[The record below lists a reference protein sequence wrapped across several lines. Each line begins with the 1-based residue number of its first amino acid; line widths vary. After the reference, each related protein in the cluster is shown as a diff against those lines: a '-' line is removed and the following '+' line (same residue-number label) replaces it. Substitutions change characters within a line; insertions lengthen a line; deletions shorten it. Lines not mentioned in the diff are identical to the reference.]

1 MSEERSGTVL
11 IDRIG
16 HRGDGIAMTGSG
28 PVYVPFALPGEE
40 VVIAFGRSKDR
51 HARLLDVKTASPER
65 TSPSCRIFGQNV
77 PDPCGGCSLQMMS
90 LESNRALKRRFVA
103 DALGSQGIE
112 VSVDE
117 AIGAHLGERRRAVL
131 SARTT
136 ATGIV
141 LGYHMKGSSQIVDT
155 DDCPVLVSQ
164 IAERF
169 AALKAVLAA
178 VDLSGGQARLTVLST
193 ETGLDVDIA
202 PDGRKTRFGS
212 LAETGRLG
220 RLVSLCQDNQI
231 ARLTVD
237 GELAV
242 KLVDPVITIDGI
254 PVTPIPAAF
263 AQPTA
268 STEIAMIDLVK
279 AHLLDCES
287 IVDLFAGMGTFT
299 LALARRSMVHA
310 VEIDQSALSALKQA
324 FQQASRLKRV
334 TTERRDILR
343 HPITSAELAG
353 YTGLVFDPP
362 RGGAS
367 AQAEEIAA
375 SRLRKVA
382 AVSCNPATFAR
393 DCRTLLESGF
403 ELLRVVPVDQF
414 VYSAETEVI
423 GLLQR

>member
-1 MSEERSGTVL
+1 MSEERPGTVL

-16 HRGDGIAMTGSG
+16 HRGDGIALTSSG

-40 VVIAFGRSKDR
+40 VVIAYGTSRDR

-65 TSPSCRIFGQNV
+65 TPPNCRIFGQNV
-77 PDPCGGCSLQMMS
+77 PEPCGGCSLQMMS
-90 LESNRALKRRFVA
+90 LESNRALKRRFVI
-103 DALGSQGIE
+103 DALDAQGIE

-117 AIGAHLGERRRAVL
+117 AIGAHPGERRRAVL
-131 SARTT
+131 SARMT
-136 ATGIV
+136 ASGIV
-141 LGYHMKGSSQIVDT
+141 LGYHMKGSRQIVDT

-169 AALKAVLAA
+169 TALKAVLGAL
-178 VDLSGGQARLTVLST
+178 DLSGGQARLTVLST

-202 PDGRKTRFGS
+202 PDGRKTRFGA
-212 LAETGRLG
+212 LAESGRLG
-220 RLVSLCQDNQI
+220 HLVSLCQDNQI

-237 GELAV
+237 GEIAV
-242 KLVDPVITIDGI
+242 KLADPVMTIDGVRVL
-254 PVTPIPAAF
+254 PNPAAF
-263 AQPTA
+263 TQPTA
-268 STEIAMIDLVK
+268 STEKAMIDLVR
-279 AHLLDCES
+279 AHLLDCKS

-299 LALARRSMVHA
+299 LALARRSTVHA
-310 VEIDQSALSALKQA
+310 VEIEEAALSALEHA
-324 FQQASRLKRV
+324 SHQASGLKRV

-353 YTGLVFDPP
+353 YAGLVFDPP

-393 DCRTLLESGF
+393 DCRILLESGF

>member
-1 MSEERSGTVL
+1 MSEERSEPVL

-16 HRGDGIAMTGSG
+16 HRGDGIAATSSG

-40 VVIAFGRSKDR
+40 VVIAYGTSRDR
-51 HARLLDVKTASPER
+51 RARLLDVKTASPER
-65 TSPSCRIFGQNV
+65 TSPNCRIFGQNV
-77 PDPCGGCSLQMMS
+77 PEPCGGCSLQMMS
-90 LESNRALKRRFVA
+90 LESNRALKRRFVI
-103 DALGSQGIE
+103 DALDAQGINA
-112 VSVDE
+112 SVDE
-117 AIGAHLGERRRAVL
+117 AIGAHPGERRRAVL
-131 SARTT
+131 SARMT
-136 ATGIV
+136 ASGIV
-141 LGYHMKGSSQIVDT
+141 LGYHMKGSRQIVDT

-164 IAERF
+164 IAERLS
-169 AALKAVLAA
+169 ALKAVLGAL
-178 VDLSGGQARLTVLST
+178 DLSGGQARLTVLST

-202 PDGRKTRFGS
+202 PDGRKTRFGA
-212 LAETGRLG
+212 LAESGRLG
-220 RLVSLCQDNQI
+220 HLVSLCQDNQI

-237 GELAV
+237 GEIAV
-242 KLVDPVITIDGI
+242 KLADPVMTIDGVR
-254 PVTPIPAAF
+254 VTPKPAAF
-263 AQPTA
+263 TQPTA
-268 STEIAMIDLVK
+268 STETAMIGLVR
-279 AHLLDCES
+279 AHLLDCKS

-310 VEIDQSALSALKQA
+310 VEIEQTALSALEHA
-324 FQQASRLKRV
+324 FHQASGLKRV

-353 YTGLVFDPP
+353 YAGLVFDPP

-382 AVSCNPATFAR
+382 SVSCNPATFAR
-393 DCRTLLESGF
+393 DCRILLESGF

>member
-40 VVIAFGRSKDR
+40 VVIAYGRSKDR
-51 HARLLDVKTASPER
+51 HARLLDIRTASPER
-65 TSPSCRIFGQNV
+65 TPPSCGIFGQNV
-77 PDPCGGCSLQMMS
+77 FEPCGGCSLQMMS

-103 DALGSQGIE
+103 DSLGAQGIE

-117 AIGAHLGERRRAVL
+117 TIGANLGERRRAVL

-136 ATGIV
+136 ASGIV
-141 LGYHMKGSSQIVDT
+141 LGYHMRGSNQIVDT

-169 AALKAVLAA
+169 AALKAVLGA

-242 KLVDPVITIDGI
+242 KLADPVITIDGVR
-254 PVTPIPAAF
+254 VTPNPAAF
-263 AQPTA
+263 TQPTA
-268 STEIAMIDLVK
+268 STETAMIGLVK

-287 IVDLFAGMGTFT
+287 IVDLFAGVGTFT

-310 VEIDQSALSALKQA
+310 VEIDQTALSVLKQA

-353 YTGLVFDPP
+353 YAGLVFDPP

-367 AQAEEIAA
+367 AQAAEIAA
-375 SRLRKVA
+375 SGLRKVA